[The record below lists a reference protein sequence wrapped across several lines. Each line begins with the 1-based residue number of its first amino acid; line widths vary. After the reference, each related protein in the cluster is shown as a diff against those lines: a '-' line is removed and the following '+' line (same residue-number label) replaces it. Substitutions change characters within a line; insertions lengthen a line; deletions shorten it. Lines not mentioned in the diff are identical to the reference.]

1 MGRRNVLKFIVKFL
15 VVWAIRMA
23 VVAVLMSIFFV
34 FEDNNNIE
42 NAIRVILSGFLYL
55 ASGVGAYFTLLY
67 SNKPITDEE
76 RAKGI
81 FWAAL
86 TPAFLAAAQYISQ
99 YVD

>member
-23 VVAVLMSIFFV
+23 VVAALMSIFFV

-55 ASGVGAYFTLLY
+55 AS
-67 SNKPITDEE
+67 
-76 RAKGI
+76 
-81 FWAAL
+81 AL
-86 TPAFLAAAQYISQ
+86 GRISLSCIAINQ
-99 YVD
+99 